1 MLGFVLSFV
10 VFAIF
15 FHNEIL
21 DVDLGVVVVFGLLW
35 TIDTDIM
42 LLLLI
47 PSLFT
52 SLLKLMMKIVL
63 FIKFKHLQYSMLLLK
78 PNNLQFILI
87 QHLLVPLFDL
97 KLFLQSLYLL
107 LNRLIDPPC
116 GQMER
121 LALLRRPTL
130 NKLR

>member
-1 MLGFVLSFV
+1 MLGFFLSFV

-15 FHNEIL
+15 FHNEVL
-21 DVDLGVVVVFGLLW
+21 DVDLGVVFVFGLLR

-47 PSLFT
+47 PSLLT

-63 FIKFKHLQYSMLLLK
+63 FIKFKHLQYAMLLLK

-87 QHLLVPLFDL
+87 HHLLIPLFNL
-97 KLFLQSLYLL
+97 KLLLQNLNLL

-116 GQMER
+116 G
-121 LALLRRPTL
+121 
-130 NKLR
+130 